1 MAVFMGAPERTV
13 VRLSI
18 CDISP
23 NPAQP
28 RRQFGEEGLNSL
40 AESIN
45 EHGLLSPLLVRRV
58 NAGRYEL
65 VAGERRL
72 RALKLLGRTH
82 ADALIITAYD
92 SESALMALIENL
104 QREQLHY
111 LDEAEACRAI
121 LDNERITQEE
131 LARKLGR
138 SPSALANR
146 LRLIKLAPPVKALLM
161 RSQLTERHA
170 RALLAIDDP
179 AEQLAMAR
187 RADEAKLTVRQLEQ
201 RIARRSHPPR
211 RAPRCVARDNRLYIN
226 AVIDTVEKLRAMGA
240 VADASVN
247 ETENGTEIRILL
259 KNPGDMP

>member
-1 MAVFMGAPERTV
+1 MAVFMGAPEKTV

-18 CDISP
+18 GDISP

-58 NAGRYEL
+58 NAGQYEL

-72 RALKLLGRTH
+72 KALKLLGRTH

-121 LDNERITQEE
+121 LNDGHMTQEE

-146 LRLIKLAPPVKALLM
+146 LRLIKLSPPVKALLA

-170 RALLAIDDP
+170 RALLAVDDP

-187 RADEAKLTVRQLEQ
+187 MAEESGLTVRQLEQ
-201 RIARRSHPPR
+201 RIARRVRPPR
-211 RAPRCVARDNRLYIN
+211 RAPRCVPRDNRLYVN
-226 AVIDTVEKLRAMGA
+226 AVIDTVKKLRAMGA
-240 VADASVN
+240 VADACVN
-247 ETENGTEIRILL
+247 ETENGTEIKILL
-259 KNPGDMP
+259 KNSMDMP